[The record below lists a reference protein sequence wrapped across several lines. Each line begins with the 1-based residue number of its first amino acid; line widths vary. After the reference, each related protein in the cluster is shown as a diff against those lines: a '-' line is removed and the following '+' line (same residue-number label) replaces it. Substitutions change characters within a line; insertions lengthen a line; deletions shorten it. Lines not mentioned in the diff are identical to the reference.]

1 MIQIRNLSKTYHIKT
16 GDVKAL
22 DGVSLDI
29 AAGDI
34 YGVIGY
40 SGAGKSTLVRCLN
53 LLEIPDAGSVTVDGT
68 PTNSAE
74 FPAVY
79 FPWRSRQFS
88 RK

>member
-40 SGAGKSTLVRCLN
+40 SGAG
-53 LLEIPDAGSVTVDGT
+53 
-68 PTNSAE
+68 
-74 FPAVY
+74 
-79 FPWRSRQFS
+79 
-88 RK
+88 